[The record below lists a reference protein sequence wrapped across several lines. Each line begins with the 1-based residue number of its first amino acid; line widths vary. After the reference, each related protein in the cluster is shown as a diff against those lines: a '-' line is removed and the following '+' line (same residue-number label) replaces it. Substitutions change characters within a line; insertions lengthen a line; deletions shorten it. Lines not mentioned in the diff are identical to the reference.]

1 MPPGLSGSPPSFSRR
16 AYYNRPSC
24 NHQPS
29 ASLAFDIEGYGNSLI
44 QYSPLP
50 YSNPSPPISC
60 GHVINA
66 PMPLWLFSSLFSSF
80 SSAAYRETLALFA
93 ASSQGGA
100 RCVVSGSRSLLMDWK
115 RSREEIGGAR
125 ASGGNRGCCDIG
137 YWLFCRVENGWDWDS
152 SGNSS
157 ECVLGGAMMRC
168 VCVRVCVLFNF
179 REEKKGFCRD
189 SS

>member
-29 ASLAFDIEGYGNSLI
+29 AFDIEGYGNSLI

-50 YSNPSPPISC
+50 YSNPFPPISC
-60 GHVINA
+60 GHVLNA
-66 PMPLWLFSSLFSSF
+66 PVPLWLFSSLFSSF

-152 SGNSS
+152 SGNSN
-157 ECVLGGAMMRC
+157 ECVLGGAMM
-168 VCVRVCVLFNF
+168 CVRVCVLFNF
-179 REEKKGFCRD
+179 REEKKDFAAIRVKFF
-189 SS
+189 SL